1 MYFWNVNKLA
11 EDLKLNKVSETDF
24 KNYYIVSAIIILL
37 SYLALTLAPEST
49 VSAAWASFILQIGLL
64 ISWINAIFKVNGGE
78 KGRAFLKRIIALSL
92 PITIQS
98 LVLFLI
104 VGISLQVIILVFAS
118 SLEEAMLKQLN
129 IVIGLIFEVVI
140 STYIYWR
147 IYVAVKQINQLR

>member
-1 MYFWNVNKLA
+1 
-11 EDLKLNKVSETDF
+11 
-24 KNYYIVSAIIILL
+24 
-37 SYLALTLAPEST
+37 
-49 VSAAWASFILQIGLL
+49 LL

-78 KGRAFLKRIIALSL
+78 KGRDFLKRIIALSL

-129 IVIGLIFEVVI
+129 IVMDLIFEVII

>member
-1 MYFWNVNKLA
+1 M
-11 EDLKLNKVSETDF
+11 
-24 KNYYIVSAIIILL
+24 
-37 SYLALTLAPEST
+37 
-49 VSAAWASFILQIGLL
+49 
-64 ISWINAIFKVNGGE
+64 
-78 KGRAFLKRIIALSL
+78 SL

-129 IVIGLIFEVVI
+129 IVMDLIFEVII

>member
-1 MYFWNVNKLA
+1 MYFWNVNKLV

-37 SYLALTLAPEST
+37 SSLALTLAPEST

-64 ISWINAIFKVNGGE
+64 E
-78 KGRAFLKRIIALSL
+78 KGRDFLKRIIALSL

-129 IVIGLIFEVVI
+129 IVLDLIFEVII

>member
-1 MYFWNVNKLA
+1 M
-11 EDLKLNKVSETDF
+11 
-24 KNYYIVSAIIILL
+24 
-37 SYLALTLAPEST
+37 
-49 VSAAWASFILQIGLL
+49 
-64 ISWINAIFKVNGGE
+64 
-78 KGRAFLKRIIALSL
+78 SL

-129 IVIGLIFEVVI
+129 IVMDLIFEVII

-147 IYVAVKQINQLR
+147 IYVA